1 MIYKG
6 GNNGYHFRLIC
17 KTNGFNF
24 ILYLLRI
31 TDSMEND
38 NALLWYKCA
47 TSQLEND
54 GTEDVLARF
63 LLSKLSPFIID
74 LDRVLPTVSS

>member
-1 MIYKG
+1 
-6 GNNGYHFRLIC
+6 
-17 KTNGFNF
+17 
-24 ILYLLRI
+24 
-31 TDSMEND
+31 MEND

-63 LLSKLSPFIID
+63 LLFKFSSFIID
-74 LDRVLPTVSS
+74 LDGVLPTVSS